1 MDLQSFTRH
10 PWIER
15 VTLSMTEWVSPCL
28 ISEHDLTAYLCI
40 RAPMNALAPNCVVGE
55 LIGQCDRELG
65 CSSRRCSKHGKSL
78 WAVLN
83 DLFMQICC
91 STSMYWHGAMNT
103 TRLVLKAF
111 PGPLSD
117 NIVKTLGWALC
128 RLAAASQPASMQE
141 QGRAGIDLQLGKT
154 TRTELTSRFCTE
166 ITKNVHYLF
175 EKLLIYSIVYS
186 ASTFSGY
193 IVSNF
198 CH

>member
-128 RLAAASQPASMQE
+128 RLAAASQPASQH
-141 QGRAGIDLQLGKT
+141 AGAGTCGHRFTAGKNNQD
-154 TRTELTSRFCTE
+154 RINFPVLHRNYKECA
-166 ITKNVHYLF
+166 LF
-175 EKLLIYSIVYS
+175 IRKVINL
-186 ASTFSGY
+186 F
-193 IVSNF
+193 NR
-198 CH
+198 